1 MGGGGVGTS
10 PLKKLWRDLTH
21 GDTCDRCKPGRR
33 AWLRQRV
40 PTIGPRSRAS
50 ASSGDLLGSSFF
62 SELAQRGSDTSEA
75 FPKPR
80 LPRVRRPAGPQ
91 RTDRGHVHGTGV
103 MRREERATRC
113 SRGRPRPLPPR
124 GWDIPA
130 GDGGGTGHS
139 GCPQTPRTKRGTRS
153 GTPDVPLPPQRRL
166 LFKLHRPCSPAS
178 GAEATGFGAATPGL
192 AAAFTTGRD
201 PRAEAGQ
208 GHRWTAGWAPR
219 AAGRQLAGPVQST
232 AAACPRQNV
241 PSPARRPPCALV
253 VPTVFH
259 QVCLF
264 SGVRRCHPTS
274 PQLELSPR
282 TAPPRVPTPES
293 HRPAA
298 LPRRRLSPRPC
309 CSHTL
314 LDDGRH
320 GASSLQ
326 RHRQKWTT
334 NDPPKKT
341 PRSSWSSSPRK
352 DAPSRFVW

>member
-1 MGGGGVGTS
+1 M
-10 PLKKLWRDLTH
+10 
-21 GDTCDRCKPGRR
+21 
-33 AWLRQRV
+33 RQRV

-50 ASSGDLLGSSFF
+50 ASSGDLLGSSFS

-91 RTDRGHVHGTGV
+91 RTGRGHVHGTGV

-113 SRGRPRPLPPR
+113 SRGRPRLLPSR
-124 GWDIPA
+124 GWDVPA

-178 GAEATGFGAATPGL
+178 GAEPPGFGAATPGL

-298 LPRRRLSPRPC
+298 LPRRRLSPGPC

-314 LDDGRH
+314 GRQMPRCVVPSASPTEMDNERPAKENAEVFLELFTQKGRSIALCLVVS
-320 GASSLQ
+320 GA
-326 RHRQKWTT
+326 W
-334 NDPPKKT
+334 NT
-341 PRSSWSSSPRK
+341 PRSTRR
-352 DAPSRFVW
+352 PSKNGGGATSLLQLRLGFL